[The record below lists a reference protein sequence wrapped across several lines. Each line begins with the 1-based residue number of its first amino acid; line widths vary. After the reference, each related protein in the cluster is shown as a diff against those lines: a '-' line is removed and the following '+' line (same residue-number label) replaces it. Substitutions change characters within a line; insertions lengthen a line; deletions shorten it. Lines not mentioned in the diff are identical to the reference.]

1 MGSVFT
7 SGWSAMASEASTT
20 DVGVSSFVTGS
31 SEAFSG
37 PDVSSSMIFTSLNN
51 SSISSGSTISSFAA
65 PESEGSLVP
74 VVSVSSRPSFDQGEA
89 KN

>member
-1 MGSVFT
+1 MGSAFT
-7 SGWSAMASEASTT
+7 SGWSATAFEVSTT

-51 SSISSGSTISSFAA
+51 SSISSGSSTSSFA
-65 PESEGSLVP
+65 PEFEGSLVP
-74 VVSVSSRPSFDQGEA
+74 VVGVSSIPSFDQGEA
-89 KN
+89 KK